1 MAKILEIIGLGL
13 IATMFAAFVGFIPG
27 VENGLSPVFWICA
40 AGTLAII
47 VYRKKLRDKQET
59 K

>member
-1 MAKILEIIGLGL
+1 MAKILELIGLGL
-13 IATMFAAFVGFIPG
+13 IAIMFAAFVGFIPG